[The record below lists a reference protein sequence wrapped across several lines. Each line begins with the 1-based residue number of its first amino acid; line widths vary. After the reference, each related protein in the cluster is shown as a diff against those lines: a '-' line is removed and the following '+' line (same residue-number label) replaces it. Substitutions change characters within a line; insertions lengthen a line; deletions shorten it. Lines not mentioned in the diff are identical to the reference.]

1 MKMKIYNIKGL
12 LLALSITIG
21 MASCE
26 KVLDINKDPNNASTA
41 TPKLVLPT
49 AQSQLGATI
58 GYAWN
63 WYGGMWAQYWTGGYG
78 VSTSQVEYFNMVG
91 SDVDGSWTRAYARS
105 LEDMHYLQ
113 KSGQP
118 IYAGMAKIMSAY
130 LFQMLTDLHGDIP
143 FSQALKGQVEDGSIT
158 TPKYDKQ
165 EDVYAA
171 LIPLIDEG
179 IAGVT
184 IVPAPGVV
192 YQNPSSDDLMYGGDI
207 SKWVKFANTLKLK
220 VLVRKGDYAGAK
232 ALIDAG
238 TPFITSASDEAK
250 FRYFE
255 TAQNTNPLYARFMAR
270 ADVGMYF
277 VASKT
282 SVDTLKSLSDPRI
295 NKIYT
300 IGTSGNVGVF
310 SGDINDN
317 TSLYPSG
324 GANTKFD
331 RPGPLTFDATVPVFF
346 ISSWE
351 SYFLQAEVL
360 IRNGQNASTLFEN
373 AVQASFDYFGAGSAS
388 SYVATLGF
396 TGTQDNQ
403 LNVLALQKWISM
415 NGLQMVE
422 GWLETVRFDR
432 PGNDIF
438 KGGIFH
444 SPINN
449 SLGANKFPS
458 SFVLPQQEI
467 SYNPN
472 SPKNVTVTSKRFWDN

>member
-26 KVLDINKDPNNASTA
+26 KVLDVNTDPNNSSTA
-41 TPKLVLPT
+41 TPKLVLPS

-63 WYGGMWAQYWTGGYG
+63 WYGSMWAQYWTGGYG
-78 VSTSQVEYFNMVG
+78 VSTTQVEYYNMVG
-91 SDVDGSWTRAYARS
+91 TDVDGSWTRAYARS
-105 LEDMHYLQ
+105 LEDIYYLQ

-118 IYAGMAKIMSAY
+118 VYAGMAKIMSAY
-130 LFQMLTDLHGDIP
+130 LYQMLTDLHGDIP
-143 FSQALKGQVEDGSIT
+143 FSQALKGQIQDGGIT
-158 TPKYDKQ
+158 APKYDKQ

-171 LIPLIDEG
+171 LIPLIDDG

-184 IVPAPGVV
+184 TTGADVQLPT
-192 YQNPSSDDLMYGGDI
+192 SEDLVYGGNI

-220 VLVRKGDYAGAK
+220 ILVRKGDYAAAK
-232 ALIDAG
+232 ALMDAG
-238 TPFITSASDEAK
+238 TPFISSASDDAK

-255 TAQNTNPLYARFMAR
+255 TSQNTNPLYARFMAR
-270 ADVGMYF
+270 TDVGMYY
-277 VASKT
+277 VAAKT
-282 SVDTLKSLSDPRI
+282 SVDKLDALADPRI

-300 IGTSGNVGVF
+300 PGTSGDLGVF

-324 GANTKFD
+324 GVNTKFS
-331 RPGPLTFDATVPVFF
+331 RPSPLTFGATIPVYF
-346 ISSWE
+346 ISAWE
-351 SYFLQAEVL
+351 SDFLQAEVL
-360 IRNGQNASTLFEN
+360 IRSGQDASALF
-373 AVQASFDYFGAGSAS
+373 ASGVQESFNYYGLGSAS
-388 SYVATLGF
+388 SYVTSLSFG
-396 TGTQDNQ
+396 GSQDNQ
-403 LNVLALQKWISM
+403 LNILAIQKWIAM

-422 GWLETVRFDR
+422 GWLETLRFDR
-432 PGNDIF
+432 PGNNIF

-449 SLGANKFPS
+449 SLGANNFPS
-458 SFVLPQQEI
+458 SFVIPNQEI
-467 SYNPN
+467 TYNPN
-472 SPKNVTVTSKRFWDN
+472 APKNVTVTSKRFWDN